1 MKSHEKRKRIV
12 IILVRGR
19 RNTKQTKLVT
29 NVHLE
34 KKNLFFFFRL
44 RTNSSRKGGG
54 EGGSRRRWIRRNVD
68 VASWNATEKGAY
80 KGRKREGRGEAC
92 VEWKRNSWRTFSSR
106 RKQDPSDAGFPRWP
120 SRHARA
126 LYASF
131 ATGVLHRWSLSIRD
145 VRGIDRSI
153 DRSTFHHGTGTE
165 RGVEL

>member
-54 EGGSRRRWIRRNVD
+54 EGGISKKMDKKERGRRVVERD
-68 VASWNATEKGAY
+68 
-80 KGRKREGRGEAC
+80 RKR
-92 VEWKRNSWRTFSSR
+92 
-106 RKQDPSDAGFPRWP
+106 
-120 SRHARA
+120 
-126 LYASF
+126 
-131 ATGVLHRWSLSIRD
+131 GV
-145 VRGIDRSI
+145 
-153 DRSTFHHGTGTE
+153 
-165 RGVEL
+165 